1 MRLRPAFVLL
11 LVLAALAVAAAGPRA
26 SGPKFFDD
34 DPLWVDPE
42 LEDASGIPAVPISP
56 QYDFIHNSF
65 LRAGDRTDR
74 LALNINTVNEVP
86 DSSWFTNRIGR
97 RPWSAADLQRGPDMS
112 DGPAPG
118 TWTVIAAK
126 SEGVTPGMTIRD
138 GTGAVYFIKFDP
150 PGNPE
155 MTSGAEIISTK
166 ILHAAGYHVPENYI
180 AWLRPEHIRFADT
193 ALIDDEY
200 GRRRPMDARDL
211 EALLERAAGN
221 SDGSYRVLASRRL
234 PGTEVGRFRYHGTRP
249 DDPNDIF
256 PHEHRRELRG
266 LFVLAAWL
274 NHDDAHGV
282 NTLDTLVD
290 AGTRRIVRHHLIDFG
305 ETLGSGSTQAQTPRA
320 GNEYVWEAR
329 PTLITMLTL
338 GFYVRPWV
346 RVDYPDY
353 PAVGRF
359 ESLYFRADA
368 WKPEYPN
375 PAFLNARADDRFWGA
390 RLVQA
395 FSGAHVRAAVET
407 ARFTDRQAAEYLIET
422 LLGRRA
428 KILMAWL
435 NGLNPVVDPALSRS
449 GELTFANAAV
459 DAAVAAP
466 AERYTVSWTAF
477 DNASGTHRLVG
488 LVGNEQQVTG
498 LRAQAP
504 AALVTGSQAFI
515 AARIRAFHPDRPAWQ
530 QPLDVYF
537 RRTPDGWTMVGLER
551 HP

>member
-1 MRLRPAFVLL
+1 MRPS
-11 LVLAALAVAAAGPRA
+11 LAPALALIALAFALSA
-26 SGPKFFDD
+26 SPGANGPKFFDD

-42 LEDASGIPAVPISP
+42 VEDASGIQPLPVSH

-65 LRAGDRTDR
+65 LAAGDRTNR
-74 LALNINTVNEVP
+74 TALNINTLGEVP
-86 DSSWFTNRIGR
+86 DSSWFTNRVGR
-97 RPWSAADLQRGPDMS
+97 RAWSAAELQRGPDTA

-138 GTGAVYFIKFDP
+138 GTGEVYYLKFDP
-150 PGNPE
+150 PDYPE
-155 MTSGAEIISTK
+155 MASGAEIISTK
-166 ILHAAGYHVPENYI
+166 ILHAAGYHVPENYL
-180 AWLRPEHIRFADT
+180 AWLRPEAIAFAET
-193 ALIDDEY
+193 AVIEDEY
-200 GRRRPMDARDL
+200 GRRRRMDERDL
-211 EALLERAAGN
+211 GALLERAARN
-221 SDGSYRVLASRRL
+221 PDGSYRVLASRRV
-234 PGTEVGRFRYHGTRP
+234 PGTEVGRFRFHGTRP

-256 PHEHRRELRG
+256 PHEHRRDLRG
-266 LFVLAAWL
+266 LAVLAAWL
-274 NHDDAHGV
+274 NHHDAHGI

-290 AGTRRIVRHHLIDFG
+290 AGARRIVRHHLIDFG
-305 ETLGSGSTQAQTPRA
+305 ETLGSGSTQAQSPRA

-346 RVDYPDY
+346 RVAYPDL

-359 ESLYFRADA
+359 ESLYFRPDA

-395 FSGAHVRAAVET
+395 FSEANVRAVVET
-407 ARFTDRQAAEYLIET
+407 ARYTDRHATEYVIET

-428 KILMAWL
+428 KVLMAWL
-435 NGLNPVVDPALSRS
+435 NGINPVVDPALSPS
-449 GELTFANAAV
+449 GTLTFGNAAV

-466 AERYTVSWTAF
+466 AEYYTVSWSAF

-488 LVGNEQQVTG
+488 GDQRITS
-498 LRAQAP
+498 LRAAAP
-504 AALVTGSQAFI
+504 PELLAGRDPFVS
-515 AARIRAFHPDRPAWQ
+515 ARIRAFHPHRPAWSS
-530 QPLDVYF
+530 PLDVYF
-537 RRTPDGWTMVGLER
+537 RRTTEGWALVGLER